1 MDQPILPLG
10 KLPPDM
16 LEQILAKLPVSDAR
30 VVLGPGIGM
39 DCAVVDA
46 GRQLLVF
53 KSEPVTFVTNALG
66 WYAVQISVNDVATTG
81 AEPRWMLATLLLPEG
96 QTTPQMV
103 DRIGDELISAC
114 QSLGISLIGGHTEI
128 THSLT
133 RPILVATLI
142 GEVERQRLVTPRGV
156 APGDLILLTKGV
168 PIEGTAILAQEFAH
182 QLAATLSQEDIRRAA
197 GFLFDP
203 GISILRDA
211 RVALAAGEVTA
222 MHDPTEGGLIAALC
236 ELAKASGRALVV
248 DLDAAPVP
256 HLSARI
262 CQAFGLDPFATIAS
276 GALLLTVKPS
286 SAEAIQRAL
295 EHAGIRCA
303 IIGRVEAGEGAWNEK
318 NGQRSRLSHPKRDEI
333 TRLFEKE

>member
-81 AEPRWMLATLLLPEG
+81 ADPRWMLATLLLPEG

-128 THSLT
+128 THSLA

-142 GEVERQRLVTPRGV
+142 GEVERQRLVTPRGA

-168 PIEGTAILAQEFAH
+168 PIEGTAILAQEFTQ

-236 ELAKASGRALVV
+236 ELAKASGRAMVV

-262 CQAFGLDPFATIAS
+262 CQAYGLDPFATIAS

-286 SAEAIQRAL
+286 SAEAICRAL

-318 NGQRSRLSHPKRDEI
+318 NGRRSRLSHPMRDEI